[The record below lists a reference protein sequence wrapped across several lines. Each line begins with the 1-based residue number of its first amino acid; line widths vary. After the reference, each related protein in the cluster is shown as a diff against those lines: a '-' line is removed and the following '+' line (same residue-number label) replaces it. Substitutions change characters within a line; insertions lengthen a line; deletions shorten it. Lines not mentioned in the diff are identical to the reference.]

1 MAVAAANGANTM
13 AVLSGRGADG
23 QRYVYLETVGGG
35 FGGRATKDGKDGV
48 QVHLINT
55 SNLPVEAIET
65 EYPLMVE
72 AYEFIPDTGGAG
84 HHRGGL
90 GLRRV
95 LRPRGHV
102 AMFSGQGE
110 RFRNAPWGVFGG
122 REGGRGRFLIRRADG
137 TEEELPTKPAFV
149 EIHPDE
155 ALIVETAGAGGYGD
169 PALRSPEA
177 LAEDRASGKFSAAWL
192 ARNYPAQETKA

>member
-1 MAVAAANGANTM
+1 M
-13 AVLSGRGADG
+13 AVLSGRSGDG

-95 LRPRGHV
+95 LCPRGHV

-122 REGGRGRFLIRRADG
+122 KEGGKGRFLIRRADG

-155 ALIVETAGAGGYGD
+155 ALIVETAGAGGYGPR
-169 PALRSPEA
+169 PAR
-177 LAEDRASGKFSAAWL
+177 GC
-192 ARNYPAQETKA
+192 